1 MAKEDPEDQE
11 MPGEAGDEPHADA
24 EERPPRKKGKVSAVG
39 GQVHVWGP
47 CSVYRAAPGG
57 GRRRGAAWQ
66 WPQCP
71 PACFTGGASAP
82 HTRCSTARRSRG
94 TWMASI
100 TGRWSPSRRRTTPR
114 ACWRRVPLPHS
125 SQSTEVGRGAVRCC
139 DSGSAVWWGAAA
151 LCLPSYLLP
160 VSLGT
165 QQASQQST
173 LLWMPVLSPRT
184 LAQLRAEK
192 YLREVWPAVTR
203 ALKAQGL
210 GCELN
215 LVEGSMSVRTTRK
228 TFDPYIILKARD
240 LIKLLA
246 RSVPAPQAR
255 LCGGRGG
262 KGAPPAVC
270 CGLCLV
276 AINQQCWM
284 LGAAPLPAETHPT
297 CSPPPPRALPA
308 GAQGAGGRGAV

>member
-1 MAKEDPEDQE
+1 M
-11 MPGEAGDEPHADA
+11 
-24 EERPPRKKGKVSAVG
+24 
-39 GQVHVWGP
+39 
-47 CSVYRAAPGG
+47 
-57 GRRRGAAWQ
+57 
-66 WPQCP
+66 
-71 PACFTGGASAP
+71 
-82 HTRCSTARRSRG
+82 
-94 TWMASI
+94 
-100 TGRWSPSRRRTTPR
+100 
-114 ACWRRVPLPHS
+114 
-125 SQSTEVGRGAVRCC
+125 
-139 DSGSAVWWGAAA
+139 
-151 LCLPSYLLP
+151 
-160 VSLGT
+160 
-165 QQASQQST
+165 
-173 LLWMPVLSPRT
+173 
-184 LAQLRAEK
+184 
-192 YLREVWPAVTR
+192 TR

-297 CSPPPPRALPA
+297 CSPPPPRRPPRRRSRCWRTRCSVTSSRLAAWFATRRSL
-308 GAQGAGGRGAV
+308 